1 MTEQDIIGLR
11 RSYYS
16 HVTLIDDPIRRI
28 IGCLEKRGLLENT
41 VIVFTADH
49 GEQNGDYGLLFK
61 QTFLETSVRIP
72 LMILTGTRE
81 AAEIEKKLRCSYD
94 EWNGKNEK

>member
-61 QTFLETSVRIP
+61 QTFLETSDDPDRY
-72 LMILTGTRE
+72 TGSCGDRE
-81 AAEIEKKLRCSYD
+81 KASLLL
-94 EWNGKNEK
+94 

>member
-11 RSYYS
+11 RSYYG
-16 HVTLIDDPIRRI
+16 HVTLIDSQIRRI

-94 EWNGKNEK
+94 EWKWEK